1 MKKTEKYLKT
11 LIMDFSGIYED
22 QQFWKGK
29 EVSWVEARDIPG
41 TNCYCDEEAMNEI
54 RSRIAPYS
62 SGEIHFIDSGNY
74 HYMTR
79 IWLEKISEPFDLLV
93 FDNHTDMQ
101 PPAFGGLLSCGGWIY
116 DSVME
121 LPLLQKVILIGPD
134 EEAFSR
140 VEPEIQKKVEFLSR
154 EKLRGM
160 ELMEILD
167 FVKEQTGKK
176 PLYISIDK
184 DVLCPEEADTNWSQG
199 DMRLE
204 TMVRCLECAVSRCK
218 AGDILSTGSENAD
231 IEQLDAVREDT
242 QKDGAACSDLTV
254 TDLCLFPGILGVDI
268 CGECDASGNGN
279 SALNDYANARLWG
292 FFRHAAENET
302 SGGDR

>member
-1 MKKTEKYLKT
+1 
-11 LIMDFSGIYED
+11 MDFSGIYEE

-29 EVSWVEARDIPG
+29 EASWVEARDIPG
-41 TNCYCDEEAMNEI
+41 TNCYCDEDAMNEI

-79 IWLEKISEPFDLLV
+79 IWLEKISESFDLLV

-167 FVKEQTGKK
+167 FVKEQTGKN

-184 DVLCPEEADTNWSQG
+184 DVLCPEDADTNWSQG

-231 IEQLDAVREDT
+231 IGQLDAVREDT

-268 CGECDASGNGN
+268 CGECDASGTGN

>member
-1 MKKTEKYLKT
+1 
-11 LIMDFSGIYED
+11 
-22 QQFWKGK
+22 
-29 EVSWVEARDIPG
+29 
-41 TNCYCDEEAMNEI
+41 MNEI
-54 RSRIAPYS
+54 RSRIASYS

-121 LPLLQKVILIGPD
+121 LPLLQKIILIGPD

-140 VEPEIQKKVEFLSR
+140 VEPEIQEKVKFLSR
-154 EKLRGM
+154 EKLQEM
-160 ELMEILD
+160 ELSEILD
-167 FVKEQTGKK
+167 FVKEQVGKNS
-176 PLYISIDK
+176 LYISIDK
-184 DVLCPEEADTNWSQG
+184 DVLCPEDADTNWSQG

-204 TMVRCLECAVSRCK
+204 IMIRCLECATARC
-218 AGDILSTGSENAD
+218 DILSKESENTD
-231 IEQLDAVREDT
+231 IEQMDAESEDV
-242 QKDGAACSDLTV
+242 QKGGAACGDLTV
-254 TDLCLFPGILGVDI
+254 TDFFLLPGILGVDI
-268 CGECDASGNGN
+268 CGECDAAEPGN
-279 SALNDYANARLWG
+279 SALNDYANAKLWE
-292 FFRHAAENET
+292 FFQHAGET

>member
-1 MKKTEKYLKT
+1 MKKTDKYLKT
-11 LIMDFSGIYED
+11 LIMDFSGIYEE

-29 EVSWVEARDIPG
+29 EASWVEARDIPG
-41 TNCYCDEEAMNEI
+41 TNCYCDEDAMNEI

-79 IWLEKISEPFDLLV
+79 IWLEKISESFDLLV

-167 FVKEQTGKK
+167 FVKEQTGKN

-184 DVLCPEEADTNWSQG
+184 DVLCPEDADTNWSQG

-231 IEQLDAVREDT
+231 IGQLDAVREDT

-268 CGECDASGNGN
+268 CGECDASGTGN

>member
-1 MKKTEKYLKT
+1 MKKTDKYLKT
-11 LIMDFSGIYED
+11 LIMDFSGIYEN

-29 EVSWVEARDIPG
+29 EVSWVETRDIPG
-41 TNCYCDEEAMNEI
+41 TNCYCDEDAKNEI

-140 VEPEIQKKVEFLSR
+140 VEPELQETVKFLSR
-154 EKLRGM
+154 EKLQEM
-160 ELMEILD
+160 ELSEILD
-167 FVKEQTGKK
+167 FVKEQVGKN

-184 DVLCPEEADTNWSQG
+184 DVLCPEDADTNWSQG

-204 TMVRCLECAVSRCK
+204 TIIRCLECAAARC
-218 AGDILSTGSENAD
+218 DILSKESENTD
-231 IEQLDAVREDT
+231 IEQMDAESEDV
-242 QKDGAACSDLTV
+242 QKGGAACSDLTV
-254 TDLCLFPGILGVDI
+254 TDLHLLPGILGVDI
-268 CGECDASGNGN
+268 CGECDAAEPGN
-279 SALNDYANARLWG
+279 SALNDHANAKLWE
-292 FFRHAAENET
+292 FFQHAGEI

>member
-1 MKKTEKYLKT
+1 MKNTDKNIKILM
-11 LIMDFSGIYED
+11 MDFSGIYEE

-29 EVSWVEARDIPG
+29 EASWVEARDIPG
-41 TNCYCDEEAMNEI
+41 TNCYCDEDAMNEI

-167 FVKEQTGKK
+167 FVKEQTGKN
-176 PLYISIDK
+176 PFYISIDK
-184 DVLCPEEADTNWSQG
+184 DVLCPEDADTNWSQG

-204 TMVRCLECAVSRCK
+204 TMVRCLECAVTRCK

-254 TDLCLFPGILGVDI
+254 TDLCLLPGILGVDI
-268 CGECDASGNGN
+268 CGECDAAGTGN
-279 SALNDYANARLWG
+279 SALNDYANARLWE

>member
-1 MKKTEKYLKT
+1 MKKTDKYLKT

-41 TNCYCDEEAMNEI
+41 TNCYCDEDAMNEI

-79 IWLEKISEPFDLLV
+79 IWLEKITEPFDLLV

-140 VEPEIQKKVEFLSR
+140 VEPEIQEKVVFLSR
-154 EKLRGM
+154 EKLQEM
-160 ELMEILD
+160 ELSEILN
-167 FVKEQTGKK
+167 FVKERVGKN

-184 DVLCPEEADTNWSQG
+184 DVLCPEDADTNWSQG
-199 DMRLE
+199 DMQLE
-204 TMVRCLECAVSRCK
+204 TMIQCLEGAVSRCEAK
-218 AGDILSTGSENAD
+218 SILSKDAKNED
-231 IEQLDAVREDT
+231 IEQRDGDAC
-242 QKDGAACSDLTV
+242 GNLTV
-254 TDLCLFPGILGVDI
+254 TDLYLLPRILGVDI
-268 CGECDASGNGN
+268 CGECDAAEPGN
-279 SALNDYANARLWG
+279 SALNDYANAKLWE
-292 FFRHAAENET
+292 FFQHAGDCQEENAEENET

>member
-1 MKKTEKYLKT
+1 MKKTDKYLKT

-184 DVLCPEEADTNWSQG
+184 DVLCPEDADTNWSQG

-231 IEQLDAVREDT
+231 IGQLDAVREDT

-268 CGECDASGNGN
+268 CGECDASGTGN

>member
-1 MKKTEKYLKT
+1 MKKTDKYLKT

-167 FVKEQTGKK
+167 FVKEQTGKN

-184 DVLCPEEADTNWSQG
+184 DVLCPEDADTNWSQG

-204 TMVRCLECAVSRCK
+204 TMVRCLECAVTRCK

-231 IEQLDAVREDT
+231 IGQLDAVREDT

-254 TDLCLFPGILGVDI
+254 ADLCLFPGILGVDI
-268 CGECDASGNGN
+268 CGEWDAAGTGN
-279 SALNDYANARLWG
+279 SALNDYANARLWE

>member
-1 MKKTEKYLKT
+1 MEKERE
-11 LIMDFSGIYED
+11 SGILLMNLSGAYEEQD
-22 QQFWKGK
+22 FWR
-29 EVSWVEARDIPG
+29 EERSTWVRLEDLSG
-41 TNCYCDEEAMNEI
+41 TNCYCDEAAVRAI
-54 RSRIAPYS
+54 REKIGEFTL
-62 SGEIHFIDSGNY
+62 SGIHFIDSGNY

-176 PLYISIDK
+176 SLYISIDK
-184 DVLCPEEADTNWSQG
+184 DVLCPEDADTNWSQG

-254 TDLCLFPGILGVDI
+254 TDLCLLPGILGVDI
-268 CGECDASGNGN
+268 CGECDAAETGN
-279 SALNDYANARLWG
+279 SALNDYANARLWE

>member
-1 MKKTEKYLKT
+1 MKKTDKYLKT
-11 LIMDFSGIYED
+11 LIMDFSGIYEE

-29 EVSWVEARDIPG
+29 EASWVEARDIPG

-62 SGEIHFIDSGNY
+62 YGEIHFIDSGNY

-140 VEPEIQKKVEFLSR
+140 VEPEIQKK
-154 EKLRGM
+154 LRGM

-184 DVLCPEEADTNWSQG
+184 DVLCPEDADTNWSQG

-268 CGECDASGNGN
+268 CGECDAAGTGN